1 MLNIKQFEEAWKVAC
16 TPIAPLKL
24 LTPRVLLFKK
34 SKVNLI
40 KKWNI
45 NLPRRHLRIRTGNE
59 PFSYFHCDI
68 IKDDIKIKW
77 IWDFQEKT
85 ICPTPILWLEFYV
98 PCTTSS
104 INIPSTLKPV
114 YLFTVVHFM
123 SFWLHKWKPCCRIW
137 GSQNPHI
144 VNGIQ
149 VFRLKPT

>member
-1 MLNIKQFEEAWKVAC
+1 MLNIKQFEEAWEVAC

-45 NLPRRHLRIRTGNE
+45 NLPRRHLRIQTGNE

-104 INIPSTLKPV
+104 INIPIPSTLKPI
-114 YLFTVVHFM
+114 YLFSVVHFM
-123 SFWLHKWKPCCRIW
+123 SFWLHNTKSTLLRYEMLPKYSLEPGGGGR
-137 GSQNPHI
+137 PE
-144 VNGIQ
+144 
-149 VFRLKPT
+149 